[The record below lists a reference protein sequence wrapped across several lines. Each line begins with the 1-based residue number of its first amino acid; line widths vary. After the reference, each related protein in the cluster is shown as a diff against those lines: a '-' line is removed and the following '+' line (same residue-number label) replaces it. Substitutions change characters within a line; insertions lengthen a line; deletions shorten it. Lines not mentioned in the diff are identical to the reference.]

1 MALKSFKPTSPGV
14 RFMTR
19 LDFAEVTKKRP
30 EKPLTRGIS
39 KSGGRNNEGHQTLR
53 FRGGGHK
60 RLYRSIDFRRD
71 KRGIPARVTSI
82 EYDPNRSARIAL
94 LVYADGEKRYILA
107 PDGLAVGA
115 TLVAAEKAEIIPGNA
130 LPLKSI
136 PLGALVHNVELKPGH
151 GGQMVRAAG
160 SGAQLMAKEGKYVT
174 LRLPSGEMRM
184 VLAACWATVGQVG
197 NVDHSNV
204 SVGKAGRTRWAG
216 RRPHVRGTAMNPVDH
231 PHGGG
236 EGKTKGGRHP
246 VSPWGQ
252 PTKGYKT
259 RRNKRTTRFIVK
271 RRK

>member
-1 MALKSFKPTSPGV
+1 MAIKKFKPITPGQRFKTSIDYSV
-14 RFMTR
+14 
-19 LDFAEVTKKRP
+19 LTKKPP
-30 EKPLTRGIS
+30 EKSLLEPLRR
-39 KSGGRNNEGHQTLR
+39 SGGRNNDGHITSR
-53 FRGGGHK
+53 HIGGGHK
-60 RLYRSIDFRRD
+60 QKYRIIDFRRN
-71 KRGIPARVTSI
+71 KIGIPAKVASL
-82 EYDPNRSARIAL
+82 EYDPNRSAFISL
-94 LVYADGEKRYILA
+94 LTYGDGEKRYILA
-107 PDGLAVGA
+107 PDGLAVGT
-115 TLVAAEKAEIIPGNA
+115 TLVAAEKAEIVPGNA

-151 GGQMVRAAG
+151 GGQLVRAAG
-160 SGAQLMAKEGKYVT
+160 SGAQVMAKEGKYVT
-174 LRLPSGEMRM
+174 LRLPSGEMRI
-184 VLAACWATVGQVG
+184 VLATCWATVGQVG
-197 NVDHSNV
+197 NLDHSHV

-252 PTKGYKT
+252 PAKGYKT